1 MMIQQH
7 PYAPL
12 PEHTLEQSPCY
23 PIIAVRHGYFY
34 RRLHREIKNVYL
46 ESWSIKSGI
55 KIQGRKSELLNFPK
69 ITHD

>member
-46 ESWSIKSGI
+46 ES
-55 KIQGRKSELLNFPK
+55 
-69 ITHD
+69 